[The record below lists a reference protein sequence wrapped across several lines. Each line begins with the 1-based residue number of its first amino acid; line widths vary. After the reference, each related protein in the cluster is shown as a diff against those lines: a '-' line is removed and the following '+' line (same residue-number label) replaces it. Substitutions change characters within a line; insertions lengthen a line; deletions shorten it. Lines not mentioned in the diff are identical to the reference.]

1 MSASS
6 NWPVMPGDCPNLH
19 TLVLFYRAQ
28 GGRDMRAKKM
38 QISKILDDGGPFVI
52 WEKEFK
58 VTSKR
63 DEGCWKRNC
72 GIEFQEQA
80 GDP

>member
-1 MSASS
+1 
-6 NWPVMPGDCPNLH
+6 
-19 TLVLFYRAQ
+19 
-28 GGRDMRAKKM
+28 MRAKKM